1 MQEIL
6 YYILT
11 LGFIVL
17 VGFISYASYRL
28 AQALMS
34 LKKLIEDLEET
45 TKDVNLIKNKV
56 KGIALSSLVLL
67 LKGILKKRR

>member
-1 MQEIL
+1 MQDIL

-56 KGIALSSLVLL
+56 KGIALSSLALL
-67 LKGILKKRR
+67 LRGILKKRR